1 MSKER
6 DQIRKALDIILEN
19 TLSRIYI
26 SRLNQDDRFAIY
38 SEFKEWIEAKDILQ
52 IKGNIIYCNYINQN
66 RY

>member
-26 SRLNQDDRFAIY
+26 SRLNQDDRVAIY

>member
-1 MSKER
+1 MSKRR
-6 DQIRKALDIILEN
+6 DQIRKALGIILEN

-26 SRLNQDDRFAIY
+26 SRLNQDDRVAIY